1 MEIEEKHP
9 SLHYFFTCYFYQEFK
24 VLFGSA
30 EKTISAYLATEIAE
44 EQSKMKDEI
53 ELLLK
58 LALPG

>member
-9 SLHYFFTCYFYQEFK
+9 SLHYFFTCYFHQEFK
-24 VLFGSA
+24 VLFGSTK
-30 EKTISAYLATEIAE
+30 KTISAYLATEIAE